1 MQRSIPRTRPFDAAL
16 GLRPLRLLAITAILA
31 MAGGLAQTTFASP
44 YDAYGPH
51 GGRGAMGQMGPA
63 DGMGG
68 MVMGHPRQMDR
79 LYDSVGVT
87 AEQRTQI
94 RQIMDAARTD
104 LQAQR
109 EAGRQL
115 HEQSRALFAQPT
127 IDASQAE
134 ALRLQMLARHD
145 QASKRM
151 LQAMLDVSA
160 VLTPDQRKAIAERMS
175 ERREMMERRR
185 AERAAGAP
193 ARP

>member
-1 MQRSIPRTRPFDAAL
+1 MS
-16 GLRPLRLLAITAILA
+16 
-31 MAGGLAQTTFASP
+31 
-44 YDAYGPH
+44 
-51 GGRGAMGQMGPA
+51 QMGPM

-94 RQIMDAARTD
+94 KQIMDAARTD

-115 HEQSRALFAQPT
+115 HEQARALFAQPT
-127 IDASQAE
+127 IDAQQAE
-134 ALRLQMLARHD
+134 ALRQQMLAQHD
-145 QASKRM
+145 RASKRM
-151 LQAMLDVSA
+151 LQAMLEVSG
-160 VLTPDQRKAIAERMS
+160 VLTPDQRKAITERMS

-185 AERAAGAP
+185 AERAPVAP

>member
-1 MQRSIPRTRPFDAAL
+1 MQRSIPRTSPFHAAV
-16 GLRPLRLLAITAILA
+16 GLRPLRLLAVTAILA
-31 MAGGLAQTTFASP
+31 LAGGLTQTAFASP
-44 YDAYGPH
+44 HHGQQRH
-51 GGRGAMGQMGPA
+51 GGGGAMGSMAPI

-68 MVMGHPRQMDR
+68 MVMGHPRQMER

-87 AEQRTQI
+87 AEQRAQI
-94 RQIMDAARTD
+94 RQIMDAARNE

-115 HEQSRALFAQPT
+115 HEQTRALFAQPT
-127 IDASQAE
+127 VDATQAE
-134 ALRLQMLARHD
+134 ALRQQMLSRHD
-145 QASKRM
+145 EASKRM

-185 AERAAGAP
+185 AERAQGAP

>member
-1 MQRSIPRTRPFDAAL
+1 MQRSIPRSKPFGAAA
-16 GLRPLRLLAITAILA
+16 GLRPLRLLAVTAILA
-31 MAGGLAQTTFASP
+31 MAGGLMQTAFADP
-44 YDAYGPH
+44 YDGYAH
-51 GGRGAMGQMGPA
+51 RGGAGAMGPMGAP

-68 MVMGHPRQMDR
+68 VVMGHPRQMER

-87 AEQRTQI
+87 AEQRAQI
-94 RQIMDAARTD
+94 RQIVAAARTD

-115 HEQSRALFAQPT
+115 RDQARALFVQPT
-127 IDASQAE
+127 VDANQAE
-134 ALRLQMLARHD
+134 ALRQQMLAHQD

-185 AERAAGAP
+185 AERAQGAP

>member
-1 MQRSIPRTRPFDAAL
+1 
-16 GLRPLRLLAITAILA
+16 
-31 MAGGLAQTTFASP
+31 
-44 YDAYGPH
+44 
-51 GGRGAMGQMGPA
+51 MGQMGPM

-68 MVMGHPRQMDR
+68 MVMGHPRQMER

-87 AEQRTQI
+87 AEQRVQI
-94 RQIMDAARTD
+94 KQIMDVARTD
-104 LQAQR
+104 LKTQR

-115 HEQSRALFAQPT
+115 REQSQALFAQPT
-127 IDASQAE
+127 IDAKEAE
-134 ALRLQMLARHD
+134 ALRQQMLTRHD

-151 LQAMLDVSA
+151 LQAMLDASA

-185 AERAAGAP
+185 AERAQGAP

>member
-1 MQRSIPRTRPFDAAL
+1 MQRSTPRTRPFDAAF
-16 GLRPLRLLAITAILA
+16 GLRPLRLLAVTAMLA
-31 MAGGLAQTTFASP
+31 MAGGVAQTAFASP
-44 YDAYGPH
+44 YDGH
-51 GGRGAMGQMGPA
+51 RHHGAMGQMGA
-63 DGMGG
+63 MDGMGG
-68 MVMGHPRQMDR
+68 LAMGHPRQMER

-94 RQIMDAARTD
+94 RQIMDAARAD

-115 HEQSRALFAQPT
+115 HEQTRALFAQPT
-127 IDASQAE
+127 IDAGQAE
-134 ALRLQMLARHD
+134 ALRQQMLTRHD

-160 VLTPDQRKAIAERMS
+160 VLTTDQRKAIAERMS

-185 AERAAGAP
+185 AERAQAAP